1 MEHPWFRKSL
11 LKNEGPQLSKAQER
25 IKRQTIKEE
34 RPKMRKY
41 KMADLEKELLRSG
54 LDYSRNET

>member
-11 LKNEGPQLSKAQER
+11 LKNEGPQLSKAKER

-34 RPKMRKY
+34 RPKLVAY

-54 LDYSRNET
+54 LDISRNDT